1 MAKPPTDAEMKAA
14 TDRYRK
20 TERGYA
26 TSVKYRKAVDSFELS
41 LRSGVTLLIPR
52 ALIEEFKAATPSDLR
67 AVTLT
72 PSGSTITC
80 EPLDV
85 DISVPG
91 IVREVTEAAPW
102 LAIAGSAKSAAK
114 TAAARTN
121 GTKGGRPRKSSTK
134 SA

>member
-14 TDRYRK
+14 TARYRE

-26 TSVKYRKAVDSFELS
+26 TSVRYRQALDSFELS

-72 PSGSTITC
+72 PSGSATTC
-80 EPLDV
+80 DPLDI

-102 LAIAGSAKSAAK
+102 LALAGSAKSPAK

-121 GTKGGRPRKSSTK
+121 GTKGGRPRKSSPK
-134 SA
+134 SV

>member
-1 MAKPPTDAEMKAA
+1 MAKLPTDAEMKAA
-14 TDRYRK
+14 TARYRE
-20 TERGYA
+20 TERGHA
-26 TSVKYRKAVDSFELS
+26 TSVRYRQALDSFELC

-52 ALIEEFKAATPSDLR
+52 ALIEEFKSATPSDLR

-80 EPLDV
+80 DPLDV

-102 LAIAGSAKSAAK
+102 LASAGSAKSPAK
-114 TAAARTN
+114 TAAARAN
-121 GTKGGRPRKSSTK
+121 GTKGGRPRKSSPK
-134 SA
+134 SV